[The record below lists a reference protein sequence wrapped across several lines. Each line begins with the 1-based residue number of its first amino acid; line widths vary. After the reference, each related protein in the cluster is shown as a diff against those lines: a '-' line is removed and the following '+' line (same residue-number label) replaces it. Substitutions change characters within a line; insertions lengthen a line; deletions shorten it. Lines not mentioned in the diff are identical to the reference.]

1 MQANFGRSHRPMGNH
16 LHQRHF
22 PQMRSV
28 LILLLPLACLCVV
41 FYEVVYLQSYAAT
54 PSTYH
59 NMPVYDEHFAL
70 SKPVV
75 TRVNALHELTP
86 SVTKK
91 RTHSLRQPTDA
102 ATTAAATTNA
112 PTTGAPTT
120 SPPPVVSPAFV
131 GKTPKPVHAA
141 TVPPD
146 AVNGRTTMVLIANYR
161 DTRRCAETLDSL
173 FTTAVH
179 PELVHVSIFDQI
191 YLDKGEIR
199 CIDAYCSKV
208 GEAACRRSQ
217 MVNSTIDADDA
228 TGPTRARYETEKGI
242 KDEDFCLAIDSHLVF
257 VKDWDAELLSQ
268 WDSLENDHAIITV
281 YPKSTELLNNTEYA
295 NQLQLMC
302 HARIESADPDTMIQY
317 GAPIWIPQPPTPRL
331 MSQFAGGFNFGN
343 CVQATTVRND
353 PYTPFLF
360 HGEEYSRAARLWT
373 SGYDFYV
380 PKKDVVYHWYEER
393 KVIWEKDWDK
403 RYFVQQKAK
412 RRIRHALGLSFT
424 EDDFDHTDID
434 AFKLGSKRTFAQ
446 WIEFSGIDPNAAYVG
461 KEDNQFDNCKE
472 LTYVPY

>member
-1 MQANFGRSHRPMGNH
+1 MQANFGRSHRHMGNH
-16 LHQRHF
+16 LHQRSL
-22 PQMRSV
+22 PKMRSV

-41 FYEVVYLQSYAAT
+41 FYEVGYLQSYVAT
-54 PSTYH
+54 PSSRH
-59 NMPVYDEHFAL
+59 DMPIYDEHFPL
-70 SKPVV
+70 SKPVPAAAD
-75 TRVNALHELTP
+75 RRSDNGCAHDGCAHHG
-86 SVTKK
+86 
-91 RTHSLRQPTDA
+91 RAHHDA
-102 ATTAAATTNA
+102 AAGSVAGTRGQDAQAGPRCHATA
-112 PTTGAPTT
+112 
-120 SPPPVVSPAFV
+120 
-131 GKTPKPVHAA
+131 
-141 TVPPD
+141 D

-173 FTTAVH
+173 FTNAVH

-191 YLDKGEIR
+191 YLKDGEIR

-242 KDEDFCLAIDSHLVF
+242 TDEDFCLAIDSHLVF

-302 HARIESADPDTMIQY
+302 HARIESSDADTMIQY
-317 GAPIWIPQPPTPRL
+317 GAPIWIPQPPKPRL
-331 MSQFAGGFNFGN
+331 MSQLAGGFNFGN
-343 CVQATTVRND
+343 CVQAKTVRND

-424 EDDFDHTDID
+424 EDDFDHTEID

-472 LTYVPY
+472 LTYVSY